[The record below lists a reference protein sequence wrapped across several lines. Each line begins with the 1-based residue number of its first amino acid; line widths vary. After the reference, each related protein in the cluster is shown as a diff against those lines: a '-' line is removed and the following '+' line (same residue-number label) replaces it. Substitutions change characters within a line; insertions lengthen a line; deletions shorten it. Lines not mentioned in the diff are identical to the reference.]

1 MCLPCTLL
9 DGWSYGSG
17 NNLPMYQLQWNQAL
31 NPHSGVFWSIT
42 FPVDIFSLTKP
53 CLKAQISLLSVW
65 GGQPIAR
72 TGLGWAKKVPETASH
87 LHGIPSAGRVGT
99 ALYKQ
104 RGNSA
109 SLVARKSGWHQVR
122 SSLFLRPANHL
133 GETEGEGGHQ
143 DLGGKGR
150 GGNSRSSW
158 TRQGYLVS
166 VLCFRKGMACLNMA
180 TGISQ
185 AVLLIQPS
193 PSGVFSI
200 ELHQWHSWMSPVA
213 KLTGKALE

>member
-1 MCLPCTLL
+1 M
-9 DGWSYGSG
+9 
-17 NNLPMYQLQWNQAL
+17 A
-31 NPHSGVFWSIT
+31 
-42 FPVDIFSLTKP
+42 
-53 CLKAQISLLSVW
+53 SLLLAEW
-65 GGQPIAR
+65 GQHFINRG
-72 TGLGWAKKVPETASH
+72 ETLQVSW
-87 LHGIPSAGRVGT
+87 PGRVADTRLG
-99 ALYKQ
+99 
-104 RGNSA
+104 
-109 SLVARKSGWHQVR
+109 VVF
-122 SSLFLRPANHL
+122 FLRPANHL
-133 GETEGEGGHQ
+133 GETEEEGGHQ

-200 ELHQWHSWMSPVA
+200 ELHQ
-213 KLTGKALE
+213 